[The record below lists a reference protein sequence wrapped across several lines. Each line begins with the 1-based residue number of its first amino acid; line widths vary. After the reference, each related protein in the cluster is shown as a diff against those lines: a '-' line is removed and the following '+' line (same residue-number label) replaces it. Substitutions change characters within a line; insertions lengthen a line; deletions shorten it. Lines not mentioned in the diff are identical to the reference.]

1 MKFGERL
8 SVLRKQNALSQE
20 TLAEQLGVSRQA
32 VSKWENGEAMP
43 ELSKLELLCRIF
55 GVSPNYLMGYEEGR
69 EEGVASIKTEKSR
82 NGNQRAVFWLVIGCM
97 GFVVSAFC
105 LCWAIAHPVIYNG
118 NHGLTGSLQGNDC
131 LELFIIGCVVTMVAL
146 LESYFVING
155 KGKFIQWIKKSISA
169 WLHEIMKDGN
179 ALK

>member
-1 MKFGERL
+1 MKFSERL
-8 SVLRKQNALSQE
+8 SDLRKRKGLSQE
-20 TLAEQLGVSRQA
+20 ALAEQLGVSRQA

-55 GVSPNYLMGYEEGR
+55 EVSPNDLMGYEESRG
-69 EEGVASIKTEKSR
+69 EESPSAKTEKSR

-97 GFVVSAFC
+97 GFVVTAFC
-105 LCWAIAHPVIYNG
+105 LCWSIANPVIYNG

-131 LELFIIGCVVTMVAL
+131 MELFIIGCIVTVVGL
-146 LESYFVING
+146 LESYFAING
-155 KGKFIQWIKKSISA
+155 KGKFILWMKKSISA

-179 ALK
+179 AL